1 MGARTSNL
9 PIVALHLNLQI
20 AVNHT
25 TSYLLWDDEFETSYT
40 LVPQSYTVEKMAY
53 LHRWDI
59 KYRNGW
65 ALFRDAKGLVARV
78 ESDPFQ
84 RGEMPRIKFGQLY
97 LDSFDKLAADIT
109 DDDFVGLI
117 EMDRDGNWSIT
128 KERPPFTFTSNYQTG
143 PDQPLL
149 HVDHKP
155 GVSITTKSI
164 DFITPTGHIW
174 NYPALQA
181 TRTPFPLTWEQ
192 AIDITTAIEFDVNIE
207 YQDTDDDL
215 VDDWNTPHSTTMRFV
230 PLFHRTPS
238 HADAD
243 ERTEWGPQASRWS
256 DGYRV
261 AVFRLESGTF
271 ETDDIPE
278 EGDNFAYAFDNE
290 EIQLTVVYPGCGAE
304 GDDHV
309 KAMLPVSATAIFGN
323 APRMSETGPFVD
335 GPRKT
340 FTTWSMADGAWW
352 GRAKVS
358 EGFLGRFV
366 PKQFPSDPA
375 YLRTIKMAIFDAD
388 ANTNLF
394 GITGGDTSRPPSEQ
408 ISERCGVRSQR
419 DFTPFYNGDHPDWFS
434 QDLLFWY
441 LGAKG
446 EITSY
451 RITGSGSV

>member
-25 TSYLLWDDEFETSYT
+25 TSYIIWDDIVDEYYN
-40 LVPQSYTVEKMAY
+40 VAPQSYTVEKMAY
-53 LHRWDI
+53 LYRWDI

-65 ALFRDAKGLVARV
+65 ALFRDAKGLVARI

-97 LDSFDKLAADIT
+97 LDSFDKQAADIT

-117 EMDRDGNWSIT
+117 EMDREGHWSIT
-128 KERPPFTFTSNYQTG
+128 KEQPPFTFTSNYQTG
-143 PDQPLL
+143 PGQPFLN
-149 HVDHKP
+149 VDHKP

-174 NYPALQA
+174 NYPAMP
-181 TRTPFPLTWEQ
+181 TNRTPLPLTWEQ
-192 AIDITTAIEFDVNIE
+192 AINPNTAIEFDANIE
-207 YQDTDDDL
+207 EQPPNDHFVAT
-215 VDDWNTPHSTTMRFV
+215 WNTPQSITLRFV

-238 HADAD
+238 YATVD
-243 ERTEWGPQASRWS
+243 ERTEWGPQASQWS

-271 ETDDIPE
+271 EADDIPE

-323 APRMSETGPFVD
+323 APSLPVSGQQFFVD

-352 GRAKVS
+352 ARAKVS
-358 EGFLGRFV
+358 EGHYGRFV
-366 PKQFPSDPA
+366 PKQFPPDP
-375 YLRTIKMAIFDAD
+375 YYTRRIKLAIFDSD
-388 ANTNLF
+388 ANTYF
-394 GITGGDTSRPPSEQ
+394 FAIPGGDASRPPAEQ
-408 ISERCGVRSQR
+408 IADRCGFRSQY
-419 DFTPFYNGDHPDWFS
+419 DFTPIYAGPDFPE
-434 QDLLFWY
+434 DLIFWY
-441 LGAKG
+441 LGKKG

-451 RITGSGSV
+451 RIT